1 MNDFYTLFLIL
12 IFHIFFRSSYDSIDQ
27 NNNPSMYSSVL
38 TSAQNIESNYPGR
51 SVVSAYPS
59 VSYPYGPNGIGS
71 GSNGWLKS
79 PKLISSSYPSGSYG
93 LGSGSYGYA
102 GSFGGIPGSYRSSNG
117 PNGRSVLYGSSGSNG
132 CLGLYGSSVSN
143 GYLGSYGLS
152 GSTGSYGL
160 SGSLGSYGSAL
171 PSAVIP
177 TSYSSSIPC
186 QNGINIAQQIIHK
199 PVVTEL
205 QEVIHKPII
214 SELQEIVN
222 KPVISEI
229 QQVIHKPLYT
239 EHIGFG
245 PSYQGYQ
252 KHIVKQPIYQ
262 KPTRHFVHQPM
273 SHGGTI
279 NLADEYEHAINTA
292 HNIYGSETSS
302 PCGYSGTPYM
312 QSTGIGMQSN
322 TQYGSAVSMPNV
334 AAYEPVYSSGVTNEV
349 SNNFAPFIHSSA
361 PCRYA
366 SNPSSQN
373 TYRYAA
379 PAPIDFS
386 TPTSSAFSLPSN
398 GYASEPIS
406 GKSFEQRANVLN
418 GNEELNQ
425 NVEEKLQPKSAEQI
439 IYDKL
444 VPYKQQPNV
453 NPFQQLSESQQL
465 GRSSIEDTKNIKMN
479 VDAIA
484 KQIEKNPEMRK
495 QLLKIITE
503 NIYVGDKI
511 TQTDKKQ
518 DKTIQ

>member
-1 MNDFYTLFLIL
+1 
-12 IFHIFFRSSYDSIDQ
+12 
-27 NNNPSMYSSVL
+27 
-38 TSAQNIESNYPGR
+38 
-51 SVVSAYPS
+51 
-59 VSYPYGPNGIGS
+59 
-71 GSNGWLKS
+71 
-79 PKLISSSYPSGSYG
+79 
-93 LGSGSYGYA
+93 
-102 GSFGGIPGSYRSSNG
+102 
-117 PNGRSVLYGSSGSNG
+117 
-132 CLGLYGSSVSN
+132 
-143 GYLGSYGLS
+143 
-152 GSTGSYGL
+152 
-160 SGSLGSYGSAL
+160 
-171 PSAVIP
+171 
-177 TSYSSSIPC
+177 
-186 QNGINIAQQIIHK
+186 
-199 PVVTEL
+199 L

-273 SHGGTI
+273 SQGGTI

-292 HNIYGSETSS
+292 HNMYGFETSS
-302 PCGYSGTPYM
+302 PCGYSGTSYM
-312 QSTGIGMQSN
+312 QPMGIGMQSN
-322 TQYGSAVSMPNV
+322 TQYGSAISMPSI
-334 AAYEPVYSSGVTNEV
+334 ASYEPVYSSGVTNEI
-349 SNNFAPFIHSSA
+349 SNNFAPSIHSSA
-361 PCRYA
+361 LCRYA
-366 SNPSSQN
+366 SNPSSQT

-386 TPTSSAFSLPSN
+386 TPTSSALSLPSN
-398 GYASEPIS
+398 GYASEPSS
-406 GKSFEQRANVLN
+406 GKSFEQRTIILN
-418 GNEELNQ
+418 GNEESSNQ
-425 NVEEKLQPKSAEQI
+425 NVEEKLQPKDAEKI
-439 IYDKL
+439 VYDKFI
-444 VPYKQQPNV
+444 PYKQPSNV
-453 NPFQQLSESQQL
+453 NPFQQQLSESQQL